1 MIVRDKHTDRHFII
15 IYIIII
21 IIIIGGLSHLI
32 VSINSSI
39 ISIFIVINWLWKNRE
54 RVISLVRCFFLSA
67 LLYLVQQFWIM
78 LNYFLM
84 AKKLENWI
92 LSQGPRGCQL
102 FVPNSIFYGDP
113 ILICIEKWSFGHF
126 CLKFEEKRTKDLFC
140 GKQNQVEMVQTF
152 LRRIHRTRKRSG
164 RNFWDCH

>member
-1 MIVRDKHTDRHFII
+1 ML
-15 IYIIII
+15 IYFDPQYMDTSF
-21 IIIIGGLSHLI
+21 LY
-32 VSINSSI
+32 SS
-39 ISIFIVINWLWKNRE
+39 S
-54 RVISLVRCFFLSA
+54 ISLVLSFFRNCCTVSESVTTPLFRFRVHPPRIYYFSP
-67 LLYLVQQFWIM
+67 LCLTLCMRQFWIM

-92 LSQGPRGCQL
+92 LTTRMSTFCPKFHFLWRSDFDLHRKVVIWSLL
-102 FVPNSIFYGDP
+102 FEIWR
-113 ILICIEKWSFGHF
+113 K
-126 CLKFEEKRTKDLFC
+126 KDYLFC